1 MLMKSNFIKII
12 YIGGP
17 DISLRFPFIKL
28 LISKGYKVFVIG
40 SSKKEKKMFEKG
52 GIPYL
57 YYCLN
62 RKFSVFS
69 DVKSFFQL
77 YKILKKEKP
86 LIVHAFDTKPTI
98 LGRIAAKLA
107 GVPVIIGTIPGMGSL
122 FSEDTFTNKI
132 LRSFYIIAQ
141 KIACRVSDLTIFQ
154 NYDDLNFFIT
164 KKIISFSKATI
175 IKSSGVDIKKFS
187 PENLQSKK
195 LQKTKSELG
204 LNSKSVKIFMITR
217 LVKYKGVQEFLEAAK
232 ILKSKYRNIDFF
244 LIGPADNTVA
254 AFPLEEV
261 KKYANVVKYTGPRND
276 IPEILYFADIVVLPT
291 YYREGIPRIL
301 LEAASMRKPIVTTN
315 IPGCREIVNDG
326 INGFLVPP
334 KDSVA
339 LAKAIEKLIL
349 NDNLRKQMGKISRER
364 VIKEFSLDII
374 FKQTLNLY
382 KKLFHNK
389 KEKYHEST
397 ICSS

>member
-1 MLMKSNFIKII
+1 MANKIIKIA

-17 DISLRFPFIKL
+17 DLLLRLSLIKL
-28 LISKGYKVFVIG
+28 LIHKNYKVFVIG
-40 SSKKEKKMFEKG
+40 SSKKEKESFERE
-52 GIPYL
+52 GIS
-57 YYCLN
+57 YYYYYLN
-62 RKFSVFS
+62 RKFSVIS
-69 DVKSFFQL
+69 DIKSSFQL

-86 LIVHAFDTKPTI
+86 YCIHAFDTKPTV
-98 LGRIAAKLA
+98 LGRIAAKIA

-122 FSEDTFTNKI
+122 FSEHTFTNKI
-132 LRSFYIIAQ
+132 FRIFYIIAQ
-141 KIACRVSDLTIFQ
+141 KIACGLSDLTIFQ
-154 NYDDLNFFIT
+154 NSDDLNFFIS
-164 KKIISFSKATI
+164 KHIISPSKATI
-175 IKSSGVDIKKFS
+175 IKGSGVDIEKFS
-187 PENLQSKK
+187 PENLQTEK
-195 LQKTKSELG
+195 LQKTKAELG
-204 LNSKSVKIFMITR
+204 LNSKKIKIFMISR
-217 LVKYKGVQEFLEAAK
+217 LVKYKGIKDFLEAAK
-232 ILKSKYRNIDFF
+232 ILKSKYQNVDFF
-244 LIGPADNTVA
+244 LVGPKDNTVA

-339 LAKAIEKLIL
+339 LAKTIEKLIL

-364 VIKEFSLDII
+364 VIKEFSLDIV
-374 FKQTLNLY
+374 FKQTLNFY
-382 KKLFHNK
+382 KKLSKTK
-389 KEKYHEST
+389 KKK
-397 ICSS
+397 

>member
-1 MLMKSNFIKII
+1 MKNNIIKIA

-17 DISLRFPFIKL
+17 DISLRLPLIKL
-28 LISKGYKVFVIG
+28 LIFKSYKIFVVG
-40 SSKKEKKMFEKG
+40 SSKKEKGRFERE
-52 GIPYL
+52 GIPYC
-57 YYCLN
+57 YYHLN
-62 RKFSVFS
+62 RKFGMFN
-69 DVKSFFQL
+69 DIKSFFQL

-86 LIVHAFDTKPTI
+86 YCIHTFDTKPTI
-98 LGRIAAKLA
+98 LGRIAAKMA

-217 LVKYKGVQEFLEAAK
+217 LVKYKGVKEFLEAAK
-232 ILKSKYRNIDFF
+232 ILKSKYQNVDFF
-244 LIGPADNTVA
+244 LVGPKDNTVA
-254 AFPLEEV
+254 AFPLEKV

-301 LEAASMRKPIVTTN
+301 LEAASMKKPIVTTN
-315 IPGCREIVNDG
+315 IPGCKEIVNDG
-326 INGFLVPP
+326 INGFLVSP
-334 KDSVA
+334 KDSIA

-349 NDNLRKQMGKISRER
+349 NDNLRKQMGKMSRKKVLE
-364 VIKEFSLDII
+364 EFSLNIV
-374 FKQTLNLY
+374 FEQTLNAY
-382 KKLFHNK
+382 KKLFKNK
-389 KEKYHEST
+389 SL
-397 ICSS
+397 